1 MFNRFWWVL
10 LVIVPIGT
18 VAGFFV
24 AAVVTYVMPRTYE
37 SIGVVQLLPQVD
49 PQSGSGQAGPNIGK
63 IKGGGTLAR
72 VVDNL
77 DLPNRWA
84 MDKNAC
90 VQALDRMVLT
100 EAIRGTDL
108 VRVQVRHRNPEEA
121 CELATGV
128 IKAFV
133 DETTGLRKASLEG
146 PMREL
151 RAAVREQEAKTKEKG
166 KALAELI
173 RLGSPDSSAA
183 RSDYERQ
190 VELLEPLKLKLTG
203 LEIIAK
209 SDIDAVVIR
218 DTPTVPHTPCSPNI
232 NDFPR
237 RGNEIPHPNAHKQ

>member
-10 LVIVPIGT
+10 LVIVP
-18 VAGFFV
+18 
-24 AAVVTYVMPRTYE
+24 
-37 SIGVVQLLPQVD
+37 
-49 PQSGSGQAGPNIGK
+49 
-63 IKGGGTLAR
+63 
-72 VVDNL
+72 
-77 DLPNRWA
+77 
-84 MDKNAC
+84 
-90 VQALDRMVLT
+90 
-100 EAIRGTDL
+100 
-108 VRVQVRHRNPEEA
+108 
-121 CELATGV
+121 